1 MRLEQVGLCNLF
13 VTMSWKKRSLWCP
26 LNITSSTSIVS
37 NLSHG
42 VNTRTMIEQNVF
54 QALLT
59 IIYPTHCVINVTF
72 FIPFWSPETTI
83 LLGCTEKS
91 RLLTP
96 LATPI
101 FEQEQSACS
110 AIFSPSELSDCMVSL
125 FHGPLVW
132 AEVSISLINV
142 YKHQSKSYS
151 SFNYNKDSILLL
163 VTFQIHSLLKN
174 KNLFEGVGEPHSNCT
189 FSAPSL
195 PTAQQSKPFV
205 EKGYHAVIPF
215 YWIR

>member
-1 MRLEQVGLCNLF
+1 MRLEQVGPCNLF

-42 VNTRTMIEQNVF
+42 VNTRTMIKQNVF

-110 AIFSPSELSDCMVSL
+110 AIFSPSELSDCMISL

-151 SFNYNKDSILLL
+151 SFNYKKTVSCYLWHFKFILCWKTNIFSKGWGNLI
-163 VTFQIHSLLKN
+163 QIAL
-174 KNLFEGVGEPHSNCT
+174 
-189 FSAPSL
+189 
-195 PTAQQSKPFV
+195 
-205 EKGYHAVIPF
+205 
-215 YWIR
+215 

>member
-26 LNITSSTSIVS
+26 LNITWSTSTVS

-110 AIFSPSELSDCMVSL
+110 AIFSPSELSDCMISL

-132 AEVSISLINV
+132 AEYTNTNQKVILVLTIIKTVSCYLWNFKFILCWKTKILSKGWGNLIQIALSV
-142 YKHQSKSYS
+142 PLLYPQHSKA
-151 SFNYNKDSILLL
+151 NPL
-163 VTFQIHSLLKN
+163 
-174 KNLFEGVGEPHSNCT
+174 
-189 FSAPSL
+189 
-195 PTAQQSKPFV
+195 
-205 EKGYHAVIPF
+205 
-215 YWIR
+215 

>member
-26 LNITSSTSIVS
+26 LNITWSTSTVS

-59 IIYPTHCVINVTF
+59 IIHPTHCVINVTF

-110 AIFSPSELSDCMVSL
+110 AIFSPSELSDCMISL

-132 AEVSISLINV
+132 AEYTNTNQKVILVLTIIKTVSCYLWHFKFILCWKTKIFSKGWGNLIQIALSV
-142 YKHQSKSYS
+142 PLLYPQHSKA
-151 SFNYNKDSILLL
+151 NPL
-163 VTFQIHSLLKN
+163 
-174 KNLFEGVGEPHSNCT
+174 
-189 FSAPSL
+189 
-195 PTAQQSKPFV
+195 
-205 EKGYHAVIPF
+205 
-215 YWIR
+215 

>member
-1 MRLEQVGLCNLF
+1 MFCNFQPIRVVRLHDKSV
-13 VTMSWKKRSLWCP
+13 SW
-26 LNITSSTSIVS
+26 TSSV
-37 NLSHG
+37 G
-42 VNTRTMIEQNVF
+42 R
-54 QALLT
+54 
-59 IIYPTHCVINVTF
+59 
-72 FIPFWSPETTI
+72 
-83 LLGCTEKS
+83 
-91 RLLTP
+91 
-96 LATPI
+96 
-101 FEQEQSACS
+101 
-110 AIFSPSELSDCMVSL
+110 
-125 FHGPLVW
+125 
-132 AEVSISLINV
+132 V

-163 VTFQIHSLLKN
+163 VKFQIHSLLKN

>member
-1 MRLEQVGLCNLF
+1 MRPEQVGLCNLF
-13 VTMSWKKRSLWCP
+13 VTMSWKRRSLWCP

-72 FIPFWSPETTI
+72 FIPLWSPETTI
-83 LLGCTEKS
+83 LLVCTEKS
-91 RLLTP
+91 RLLSP

-110 AIFSPSELSDCMVSL
+110 AIFSPSELSDCMINL
-125 FHGPLVW
+125 FHGSLVW
-132 AEVSISLINV
+132 AEVSISW
-142 YKHQSKSYS
+142 SR
-151 SFNYNKDSILLL
+151 
-163 VTFQIHSLLKN
+163 
-174 KNLFEGVGEPHSNCT
+174 P
-189 FSAPSL
+189 
-195 PTAQQSKPFV
+195 
-205 EKGYHAVIPF
+205 KGL
-215 YWIR
+215 